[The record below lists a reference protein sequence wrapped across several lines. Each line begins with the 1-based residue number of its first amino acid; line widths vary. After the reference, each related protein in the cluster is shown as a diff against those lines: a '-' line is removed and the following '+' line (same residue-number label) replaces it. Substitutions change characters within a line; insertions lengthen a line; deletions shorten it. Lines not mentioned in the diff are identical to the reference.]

1 MTKKVKMNKERFQKL
16 NQLDR
21 IEYLLY
27 QKDLKDRFSGS
38 VTFSM
43 IWTMFYV
50 WSVAMILALLMYIGF
65 ESMTIFNV
73 LPSLAIVFKWALIA
87 SVAMDILTTIL
98 LLRRRKKLNDHFLK
112 RGGYI

>member
-1 MTKKVKMNKERFQKL
+1 MKKVKMDKEKFQKL
-16 NQLDR
+16 KQLDR

-27 QKDLKDRFSGS
+27 QRDLKDRFSGS
-38 VTFSM
+38 VTISM

-50 WSVAMILALLMYIGF
+50 WSVVMILALLMYIGF
-65 ESMTIFNV
+65 ESLTLFNV

-87 SVAMDILTTIL
+87 SVAMDVLTTIL
-98 LLRRRKKLNDHFLK
+98 LIKRRKKLNDHFLK

>member
-1 MTKKVKMNKERFQKL
+1 MKKVKMDKEKFQKL
-16 NQLDR
+16 KQLDR

-27 QKDLKDRFSGS
+27 QRDLKDRFSGS
-38 VTFSM
+38 VTISM

-50 WSVAMILALLMYIGF
+50 WSVVMILALLMYIGF
-65 ESMTIFNV
+65 ESLTLFNV

-87 SVAMDILTTIL
+87 SVIMDVLTTIL
-98 LLRRRKKLNDHFLK
+98 AIRRRKKLNDHFLK